1 MASWEVSDGKSRL
14 YGYSVH
20 LPFTKWKAY
29 SLYNADGT
37 ERLAVL
43 VVKCADLKQILTTR
57 DDDH

>member
-1 MASWEVSDGKSRL
+1 MASWEVSNGKSRL
-14 YGYSVH
+14 YSVH
-20 LPFTKWKAY
+20 LPFTKWKVY

-57 DDDH
+57 DDNH